1 MATTQCPR
9 CGYAIAF
16 PAASCPLCQESL
28 KRMNLQRAILWAVV
42 MGELLL
48 MGGLQLAE

>member
-1 MATTQCPR
+1 MAITPCPR
-9 CGYAIAF
+9 CGAKVF
-16 PAASCPLCQESL
+16 PTASCPLCQESL

>member
-9 CGYAIAF
+9 CGAIAS
-16 PAASCPLCQESL
+16 PTASCPLCQDSL
-28 KRMNLQRAILWAVV
+28 KRMKLQRAVLWAVV
-42 MGELLL
+42 TGELLL

>member
-1 MATTQCPR
+1 MAITPCPR
-9 CGYAIAF
+9 CGAIVF
-16 PAASCPLCQESL
+16 PTASCPLCQESL